1 MDEGIELD
9 NLGED
14 QPVEPE
20 EGEEET
26 NMDWRD
32 ESIIEFNPEIRQGL
46 EEEKQADRELGKIQG
61 IRNRGYTEDKK
72 NLLRELGIFLNKGD
86 GPFAK
91 IIFEKLKITVNSK
104 GKVNGAEFDGVK
116 IIVQKGKKLV
126 YTEDVKKLAK
136 VTEFKELVE
145 KAELEHQKTPAA
157 LIEKTLPDI
166 PVNTD
171 LERSVLRNS
180 IENLEHY
187 IDEQVA
193 EIEAKAKTATISDQT
208 IREFGGIIE
217 IADHNLDN
225 GALKTQENKFRDLAK
240 NEPKLLEKNLYKAMV
255 ETCVLKAD
263 EIRLRRNERPESE
276 TVQSMIE
283 EEAQQNDLTRF
294 ERFKQWAQK
303 NIGGI
308 SVVACY
314 I

>member
-61 IRNRGYTEDKK
+61 VRNRGYTENKK
-72 NLLRELGIFLNKGD
+72 NLLRELGISLNKGD

-91 IIFEKLKITVNSK
+91 SIFEKLKITVNSK
-104 GKVNGAEFDGVK
+104 GKVNGAEFDNVK
-116 IIVQKGKKLV
+116 IIVQKGKRLV
-126 YTEDVKKLAK
+126 YKEDVKKLAK

-171 LERSVLRNS
+171 LERSILLDS

-187 IDEQVA
+187 VDEQVA
-193 EIEAKAKTATISDQT
+193 EIEAKAAKIEKKSATIVYQK
-208 IREFGGIIE
+208 IRKFRGVLDM
-217 IADHNLDN
+217 ADHNLDN
-225 GALKTQENKFRDLAK
+225 GALKEQEMEFRDAK
-240 NEPKLLEKNLYKAMV
+240 NKAKTLEEKELYEGMV
-255 ETCVLKAD
+255 KVCVLKAD

-283 EEAQQNDLTRF
+283 EEAQ
-294 ERFKQWAQK
+294 
-303 NIGGI
+303 
-308 SVVACY
+308 
-314 I
+314 